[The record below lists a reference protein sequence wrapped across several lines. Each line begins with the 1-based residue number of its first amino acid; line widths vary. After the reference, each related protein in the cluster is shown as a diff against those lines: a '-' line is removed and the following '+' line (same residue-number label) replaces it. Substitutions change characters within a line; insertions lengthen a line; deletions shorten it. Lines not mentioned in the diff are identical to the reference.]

1 MNDETYEEKMH
12 RLSKTA
18 TQLVSL
24 GKGILAADESTP
36 TITKRFESIKTEST
50 AELRRAYRSI
60 LFTTEGLE
68 QHISGVIMYDETI
81 NQKTFEGIPFPKYL
95 SNKGILTGIKVDKGA
110 KPMPLRNKEEK
121 LTEGLDGLKE
131 RLEKYKKLGASF
143 TKWRAVISIGK
154 DIPSC
159 ACIRENAINLARFAA
174 ISQESGLVP
183 IVEPEVLMDGTQNI
197 DQSLKITEKVL
208 KNTFSELD
216 FLNVY
221 LEGMILKCNM
231 VLEGYNSLSKAS
243 PREVA
248 EKTLKCLSRTVPPAV
263 PGIAFLSG
271 GQSYEDAT
279 QHLNLI
285 NKLLIPGIGKWPWR
299 LSFSYGR
306 ALQQPAL
313 QAWKGNMDNVKESQ
327 AALLHRAKCNSEATM
342 GVLQTGVHTSTI

>member
-1 MNDETYEEKMH
+1 MEKTK
-12 RLSKTA
+12 LSKIA
-18 TQLVSL
+18 RQIVSL

-36 TITKRFESIKTEST
+36 TITKRFKSINTGST
-50 AELRRAYRSI
+50 PELRRAYRNI

-68 QHISGVIMYDETI
+68 QYISGVIMYDETI
-81 NQKTFEGIPFPKYL
+81 KQKTFEGIPFPKYL
-95 SNKGILTGIKVDKGA
+95 SDKGILTGIKVDKGA
-110 KPMPLRNKEEK
+110 KPMTFHEGEK
-121 LTEGLDGLKE
+121 LTEGLDGLRE
-131 RLEKYKKLGASF
+131 RLMKYKELGASF
-143 TKWRAVISIGK
+143 TKWRAVISVGK
-154 DIPSC
+154 EIPSYT
-159 ACIRENAINLARFAA
+159 CIKENAINLARFAA
-174 ISQESGLVP
+174 TSQECGLVP

-197 DQSLKITEKVL
+197 DQSLEITEKVL
-208 KNTFSELD
+208 KNTFSELH
-216 FLNVY
+216 FLNVF

-248 EKTLKCLSRTVPPAV
+248 EKTLKCLSRTVPSAV

-313 QAWKGNMDNVKESQ
+313 QAWKGNMDNIKESQ

-342 GVLQTGVHTSTI
+342 GVLQAEVHMSTT

>member
-1 MNDETYEEKMH
+1 MNNETHEEKMY

-18 TQLVSL
+18 GQLVSL

-36 TITKRFESIKTEST
+36 TITKRFESIKTKST
-50 AELRRAYRSI
+50 HELRRAYRDI

-68 QHISGVIMYDETI
+68 QYISGVIMYDETI
-81 NQKTFEGIPFPKYL
+81 NQKTFDGTPFPKYL

-110 KPMPLRNKEEK
+110 KEMSLHKGEK
-121 LTEGLDGLKE
+121 LTEGLDGLRE
-131 RLEKYKKLGASF
+131 RLKEYKELGASF

-154 DIPSC
+154 NIPSC
-159 ACIRENAINLARFAA
+159 ACIRENAINLARFATM
-174 ISQESGLVP
+174 SQEAGLVP

-197 DQSLKITEKVL
+197 DQSLEITEKVL
-208 KNTFSELD
+208 KNTFSELH
-216 FLNVY
+216 FLNVF

-231 VLEGYNSLSKAS
+231 VLEGYNSPGADITG
-243 PREVA
+243 REVA

-271 GQSYEDAT
+271 GQSYENAT
-279 QHLNLI
+279 QHLNLL
-285 NKLLIPGIGKWPWR
+285 NKLIIPGIGKWPWK

-313 QAWKGNMDNVKESQ
+313 QAWGGNMDNTKEAQ

-342 GVLQTGVHTSTI
+342 GVHKST